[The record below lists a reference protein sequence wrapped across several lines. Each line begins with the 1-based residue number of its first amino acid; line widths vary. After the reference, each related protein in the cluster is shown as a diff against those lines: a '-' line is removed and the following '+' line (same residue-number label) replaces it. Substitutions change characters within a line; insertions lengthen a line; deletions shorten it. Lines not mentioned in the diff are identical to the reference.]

1 MYQFLDQVGGLIPPN
16 QVRVQA
22 NEISFPPPCCRSQLS
37 VMGVPQVGGETQSVM
52 VRGFV
57 WPEHDGQ
64 DVLEVTLRQIRD
76 SDAQQFVRIVLAADA
91 SKRHRRELG
100 TVLNIDL
107 QRRQSE

>member
-1 MYQFLDQVGGLIPPN
+1 
-16 QVRVQA
+16 
-22 NEISFPPPCCRSQLS
+22 
-37 VMGVPQVGGETQSVM
+37 
-52 VRGFV
+52 
-57 WPEHDGQ
+57 
-64 DVLEVTLRQIRD
+64 LEVTLRQIRD